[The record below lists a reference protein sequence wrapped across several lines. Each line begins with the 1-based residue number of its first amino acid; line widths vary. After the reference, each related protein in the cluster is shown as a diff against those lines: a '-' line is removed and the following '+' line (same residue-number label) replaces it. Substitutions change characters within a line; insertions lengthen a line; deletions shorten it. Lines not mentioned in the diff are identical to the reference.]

1 VTRLTDE
8 LDEPES
14 HRMKRSRGKSS
25 RSTLLVA
32 SGASALGALPVWLVG
47 SLGVFMGVELGFAE
61 SRQGI
66 AISSY
71 FAAAS
76 VASFFAGFLVERIGS
91 RRSVQIAILM
101 GSSSL
106 LAIGF
111 AATAWWHLIPLLM
124 VAGSASAIMQPA
136 TNLAL
141 ARGIPPSQQGLAFGF
156 KQSSIPAASLIAGLI
171 VPVLGATLGWRSA
184 FVITSVVLLFYVL
197 LIRRLPG
204 SDGSAGKAGWRDRWS
219 SIRPSLLVITLG
231 AGAGVAAATSMSA
244 FTVIAGINRGL
255 TPSQAGLVLSLGS
268 FLAAATRIV
277 IGWYVDQRKSPL
289 LIRVAGLLGAGAL
302 GAAIVAF
309 SERPLVFMLGIMLM
323 FGAGWGW
330 NGLFI
335 YSVVRQYDDAP
346 AVATGVSQI
355 GVRAGGIVGPLV
367 FGFIAETSGDL
378 WAWLFVAAALLVGSA
393 LVLHGR
399 GMIRKERE
407 QRFT

>member
-1 VTRLTDE
+1 
-8 LDEPES
+8 
-14 HRMKRSRGKSS
+14 
-25 RSTLLVA
+25 
-32 SGASALGALPVWLVG
+32 
-47 SLGVFMGVELGFAE
+47 
-61 SRQGI
+61 
-66 AISSY
+66 
-71 FAAAS
+71 
-76 VASFFAGFLVERIGS
+76 
-91 RRSVQIAILM
+91 
-101 GSSSL
+101 
-106 LAIGF
+106 
-111 AATAWWHLIPLLM
+111 M

-156 KQSSIPAASLIAGLI
+156 KQSSIPAASLIAGLT

-184 FVITSVVLLFYVL
+184 FAIVSVVLLSYLVL
-197 LIRRLPG
+197 VRRLP
-204 SDGSAGKAGWRDRWS
+204 SADGTSGAAGWRDRWS

-244 FTVIAGINRGL
+244 FAVIAGINRGL

-268 FLAAATRIV
+268 LLAATTRIV
-277 IGWYVDQRKSPL
+277 IGWYVDRRKSPL
-289 LIRVAGLLGAGAL
+289 LVRVAGLLGVGAI

-309 SERPLVFMLGIMLM
+309 SVRPLAFILGVMLM

-335 YSVVRQYDDAP
+335 YSVVRQYGGAP

-367 FGFIAETSGDL
+367 FGFIAEESGDH
-378 WAWLFVAAALLVGSA
+378 WAWLFVAVALLAGGA
-393 LVLHGR
+393 LVLYGR
-399 GMIRKERE
+399 QMIRRERQ

>member
-1 VTRLTDE
+1 MQPSE
-8 LDEPES
+8 GS
-14 HRMKRSRGKSS
+14 SS
-25 RSTLLVA
+25 RSTLFVA

-91 RRSVQIAILM
+91 RRAVRIAVLM
-101 GSSSL
+101 GVVSL
-106 LAIGF
+106 ATIGLG
-111 AATAWWHLIPLLM
+111 ARTWWHLLPLLM
-124 VAGSASAIMQPA
+124 LAGSASAIMQPA

-141 ARGIPPSQQGLAFGF
+141 ARGIPRSQQGLAFGF
-156 KQSSIPAASLIAGLI
+156 KQSSIPAASLLAGLI
-171 VPVLGATLGWRSA
+171 VPALGATLGWRSA
-184 FVITSVVLLFYVL
+184 FVIVSMVLLGYTL
-197 LIRRLPG
+197 LVRRLPG
-204 SDGSAGKAGWRDRWS
+204 ADGGASQGGWRDRWG

-277 IGWYVDQRKSPL
+277 IGWYVDRHRSPL
-289 LIRVAGLLGAGAL
+289 LVRVAGLLAAGAV
-302 GAAIVAF
+302 GAAVVAF
-309 SERPLVFMLGIMLM
+309 AQEPWLFIAGIALM
-323 FGAGWGW
+323 FGSGWGW

-335 YSVVRQYDDAP
+335 YSVVRQYEDAP

-367 FGFIAETSGDL
+367 FGFIAEATGDL
-378 WAWLFVAAALLVGSA
+378 WAWLFVAAALVAGSA
-393 LVLHGR
+393 LILYGR
-399 GMIRKERE
+399 RMIRTERD